1 MIFITTSNKTREQY
15 DTSNYS
21 KEHYLFSNEN
31 KKVLGKFKDE
41 CGGVPIKEYVGLR
54 PKMYSV
60 ITQTEEI
67 RKAKGVKKNVV
78 KNQITHQNYLNCL
91 FEGETFKHSMDMLRS
106 YNHQIYGIKVNKT
119 SLSPLDTKRWIDDD
133 GVNTLAYGHYTLL

>member
-1 MIFITTSNKTREQY
+1 MF
-15 DTSNYS
+15 
-21 KEHYLFSNEN
+21 NEKN

-78 KNQITHQNYLNCL
+78 KNQITHQNYLDCL
-91 FEGETFKHSMDMLRS
+91 FNCKTFKHSMDMLRS
-106 YNHQIYGIKVNKT
+106 YNHQIYGIKVNKS
-119 SLSPLDTKRWIDDD
+119 SLSPLDTKRWIADDEI
-133 GVNTLAYGHYTLL
+133 NTLAYGHYTLL